1 MRTFLQ
7 KYKHAWI
14 LSYLLIYFYWFFS
27 LEARTNVPMK
37 TIHITLD
44 DYIPFNEWFYI
55 PYILWFLYMV
65 AVVGYFFFSKKED
78 FYRVTSFLFIGM
90 TICLTIYT
98 IWPNCQDLRPATF
111 ERDNLLVSMVQ
122 ALYQTDTSTN
132 VCPSIHVFN
141 SLVAHS
147 AIMNSELLRNKKWI
161 RRGSFVLMVLI
172 CLSTVFLKQH
182 SVFDG
187 ICALALF
194 TVMYPF
200 IYKVDYHRLFAKHK
214 KKEAIAKIS

>member
-1 MRTFLQ
+1 VWELIQ

-27 LEARTNVPMK
+27 LEQRTGVPMK

-55 PYILWFLYMV
+55 PYVLWFGYIFIVV
-65 AVVGYFFFSKKED
+65 AYFFLFQKED
-78 FYRVTSFLFIGM
+78 YYKTTSFLFIGM
-90 TICLTIYT
+90 TICLLVYT
-98 IWPNCQDLRPATF
+98 FWPNCQDLRPTVF
-111 ERDNLLVSMVQ
+111 ERDNLLVYLVKR
-122 ALYQTDTSTN
+122 LYRFDTSTN

-141 SLVAHS
+141 SLVVHTAV
-147 AIMNSELLRNKKWI
+147 MNSSLLKEKKWI

-172 CLSTVFLKQH
+172 CMSTVFLKQH

-187 ICALALF
+187 VCAFGLYL
-194 TVMYPF
+194 TMYPLV
-200 IYKVDYHRLFAKHK
+200 YKVDYSRIFESK
-214 KKEAIAKIS
+214 KKQEALAKY

>member
-1 MRTFLQ
+1 MKNFIQ

-14 LSYLLIYFYWFFS
+14 LSYLLLYFYWFFS
-27 LEARTNVPMK
+27 LEQRTNVPMRV
-37 TIHITLD
+37 IHTAFD

-55 PYILWFLYMV
+55 PYVLWFAYMFIVV
-65 AVVGYFFFSKKED
+65 AYFFFHQKED
-78 FYRVTSFLFIGM
+78 YYKTTSFLFIGM
-90 TICLTIYT
+90 SICLTIYT
-98 IWPNCQDLRPATF
+98 FWPNCQNLRPVVF
-111 ERDNLLVSMVQ
+111 ERDNILVSMVQ
-122 ALYQTDTSTN
+122 ALYQIDTATN

-141 SLVAHS
+141 SLVAHG
-147 AIMNSELLRNKKWI
+147 AIMNSQLFKNKKWI

-187 ICALALF
+187 ICALALY

-200 IYKVDYHRLFAKHK
+200 VYKVDYRQLFENK
-214 KKEAIAKIS
+214 KKREALAKIS